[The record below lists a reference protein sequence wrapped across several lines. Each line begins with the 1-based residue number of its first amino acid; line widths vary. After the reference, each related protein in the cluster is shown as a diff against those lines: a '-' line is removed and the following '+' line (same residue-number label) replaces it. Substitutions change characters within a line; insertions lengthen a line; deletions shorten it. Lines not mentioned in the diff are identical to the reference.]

1 MLDLIQHRIHV
12 GYMSPPKTNMRMDE
26 VIQPLVIPQRDV
38 ELPCPLGNSQ

>member
-1 MLDLIQHRIHV
+1 MLDLIHHRINV
-12 GYMSPPKTNMRMDE
+12 GFMSPLNINMRMDE